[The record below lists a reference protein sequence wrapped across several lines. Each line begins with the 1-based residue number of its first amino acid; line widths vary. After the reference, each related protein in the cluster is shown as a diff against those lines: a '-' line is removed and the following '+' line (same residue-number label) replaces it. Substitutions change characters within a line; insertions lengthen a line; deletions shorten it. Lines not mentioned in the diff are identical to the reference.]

1 MNLRQL
7 ELFVAVAESK
17 SFSRGAE
24 FIGLTQSTVSQHIAA
39 LEEEANTRLFDR
51 TRQGA
56 MLTAGGELFL
66 RHARRILAEK
76 DQLFQEMAAFTGL
89 SGGELLLGAS
99 NIPATCLVPPMLL
112 KLVESHPGIRV
123 NMQSGDSQQIIS
135 CLLNA
140 EIELAIVGSE
150 PENRKLEAVALA
162 SDLLVLIVGSRHRW
176 AGGGMISLDDLS
188 QEPLIAREIGSGS
201 EKALQRELQR
211 INLNPSR
218 LKIAARLGNN
228 EAVRQLVAGGY
239 GCAFVS
245 KRSVRRELDAGELC
259 QVSVDGMRV
268 ERHFWLARLRG
279 RTPSPTAQAVSEL
292 LLATYNPGAGF

>member
-7 ELFVAVAESK
+7 ELYVAVAESK

-39 LEEEANTRLFDR
+39 LEEEVNTRLFDR

-56 MLTAGGELFL
+56 LLTTGGELFL
-66 RHARRILAEK
+66 RHARRILAEQ
-76 DQLFQEMAAFTGL
+76 DQLFQEMAAFNGL

-99 NIPATCLVPPMLL
+99 NIPTTCLVPPMLL
-112 KLVESHPGIRV
+112 KLVESHPGIRI

-135 CLLNA
+135 RLLNA

-176 AGGGMISLDDLS
+176 AGGGMISLEDLPG
-188 QEPLIAREIGSGS
+188 EPLIAREIGSGS

-211 INLNPSR
+211 ISFNPSR
-218 LKIAARLGNN
+218 LKIAARLGSN

-245 KRSVRRELDAGELC
+245 ERSVQRELAAGELC
-259 QVSVDGMRV
+259 QVPVDGMRV
-268 ERHFWLARLRG
+268 ERYFWLARLRG